1 MVIIVM
7 TVTKIE
13 KGLDIAKIWR
23 KKSA

>member
-1 MVIIVM
+1 MDIIVM
-7 TVTKIE
+7 AVTKIE